1 MNNSVQFDDYN
12 AEPLKFSR
20 SMHILKLLYLQ
31 GNLCKEAQRPVSQ
44 RFSPLIAIYR

>member
-1 MNNSVQFDDYN
+1 MNNGVQFDDYN
-12 AEPLKFSR
+12 AEILKWSQ

-31 GNLCKEAQRPVSQ
+31 GNLCKETQKPVSQ